1 MTVWQEPPRALSRTQ
16 PSQQPL
22 REYSM
27 YTRQHYDKLIHAS
40 LQLLSKCAGLYND
53 YFKQSNEQHK
63 YNTRNSTMLMWAI
76 KEQTIAN
83 TLVVFNKGVS
93 IWNCLDDEESK
104 NINHIFLL
112 RKLQNPITWCLIH
125 VNISGILM
133 TVFCNVLNIPQ
144 TFSIFV
150 CK

>member
-1 MTVWQEPPRALSRTQ
+1 MFVRHDSMTGTGQGALQDATFPTT
-16 PSQQPL
+16 PSWIL
-22 REYSM
+22 HVYE
-27 YTRQHYDKLIHAS
+27 AS

-93 IWNCLDDEESK
+93 IWNCLDEESK

-112 RKLQNPITWCLIH
+112 RKLQNPITRCLVH

-133 TVFCNVLNIPQ
+133 TVFCNVLNIP
-144 TFSIFV
+144 
-150 CK
+150 